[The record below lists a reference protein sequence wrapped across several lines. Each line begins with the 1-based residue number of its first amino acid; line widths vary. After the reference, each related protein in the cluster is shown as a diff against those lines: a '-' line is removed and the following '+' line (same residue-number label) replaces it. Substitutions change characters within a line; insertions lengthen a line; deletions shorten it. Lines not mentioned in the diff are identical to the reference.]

1 MYFTLNLLSEGLDA
15 PDEEEKDEEPELV
28 SAITPLA
35 VDDVFKNSKDIR
47 LTNEVMGNI
56 LKKGTT

>member
-1 MYFTLNLLSEGLDA
+1 MYFTLNILSEGLDT
-15 PDEEEKDEEPELV
+15 PDEEEEDKEPEMV

-56 LKKGTT
+56 LKKGSP